1 MANIEKVGIQDGD
14 TLDVF
19 ASWGDSSSDKDKQ
32 WFAQLAAT
40 ELKIVQLQHDI
51 DSRRAE
57 LKAAAVQNEA
67 VASRVLSI
75 RVGLHRLRR
84 QKKSVRRQTEEAR
97 S

>member
-1 MANIEKVGIQDGD
+1 
-14 TLDVF
+14 VF
-19 ASWGDSSSDKDKQ
+19 ASWSYSSSDKDKQ
-32 WFAQLAAT
+32 WLAQLAAT

-51 DSRRAE
+51 DSRRAG

-75 RVGLHRLRR
+75 QVGLHRLHCQKRR
-84 QKKSVRRQTEEAR
+84 IRRYTGEAR

>member
-1 MANIEKVGIQDGD
+1 M
-14 TLDVF
+14 F
-19 ASWGDSSSDKDKQ
+19 ASWGDSSSDKVKQ

-67 VASRVLSI
+67 VALRVLSI
-75 RVGLHRLRR
+75 QVGLYRLRR
-84 QKKSVRRQTEEAR
+84 QKKSVRRQTREVR